1 MNCRHI
7 ILITALFA
15 SMTAKA
21 DEPKDSLKVPEA
33 TIDSLKADTVDKNK
47 PVFTT
52 IMELPITSIKDQNR
66 SGTCWDYSA
75 LSFFESELLRT
86 NKKGYDLSEVFVAN
100 KNYMDRAILKVRMH
114 GDAQFAQGG
123 SAYDVLYVLK
133 NYGICPEEA
142 MTKPGAMVGDTL
154 NNFNEFFHVMTPYVN
169 AVSSSKEKKLTP
181 AWKAGLQ
188 GILDAYL
195 GKTPESFT
203 YEGKTYTPQTFAK
216 SLGLNWDDYY
226 NFTSY
231 THHPFYTEFPLE
243 IQDNWRQGMSWNV
256 PMDELAAI
264 IDNALEHGY
273 TVLWGGDVSDEGFTR
288 DGLAMLVDIEKVQS
302 LEGSD
307 MAKWLKLSSDEKKK
321 KLQKLGVNVPE
332 LTPSQEKRQE
342 EYDNW
347 QLTDDHGMHIYGKA
361 TDQNGR
367 QYYKV
372 KNSWGKHGDY
382 DGIWYMSKN
391 FIIAKAMDIMVNK
404 NVVPKDILKKLK
416 K

>member
-86 NKKGYDLSEVFVAN
+86 KKKEYDLSEVFVAN

-231 THHPFYTEFPLE
+231 THHPFYAEFPLE
-243 IQDNWRQGMSWNV
+243 IQDNWRQAMSWNV

-367 QYYKV
+367 VYYKV

-382 DGIWYMSKN
+382 DGIWYMSRN

-404 NVVPKDILKKLK
+404 NAVPKDILKKLK